1 MALDISRAY
10 CSDVSIA
17 YVLNGLSQNTFCLS
31 GFMTIT
37 CINPNK
43 APNAMSVFAGL
54 QNQGG
59 INYRVGADNRI
70 HLQIAQGINIV
81 KLADSLVESL
91 EIAGCTTSVFDNS

>member
-1 MALDISRAY
+1 
-10 CSDVSIA
+10 
-17 YVLNGLSQNTFCLS
+17 
-31 GFMTIT
+31 
-37 CINPNK
+37 
-43 APNAMSVFAGL
+43 MSVFAGL